1 MNLSNTKTGNIAQAV
16 QNALKPV
23 EMNLGISFRIVRSS
37 YLRDEIT
44 LRLEGKLTEQQQ
56 ELLKEV
62 S

>member
-1 MNLSNTKTGNIAQAV
+1 MNLSTIQTGNIARAV
-16 QNALKPV
+16 KNALRPV
-23 EMNLGISFRIVRSS
+23 EKNHGISFRIVRSS

>member
-44 LRLEGKLTEQQQ
+44 LRLEGKLIEQQQ
-56 ELLKEV
+56 EVLKEV